1 MNKINRYLAHIL
13 LLILY
18 PSCDLKKANQ
28 NNDLH
33 LEKLK
38 GAVKSVST
46 RNTEGYFYSNK
57 TYNQNGYEIESE
69 VNESDFPV
77 HILYKRDD
85 KNNIIEKKEEGSSE
99 GSKYK
104 ILTVYKYDN
113 LNNMVESKI
122 YDLDGALVETYSFIY
137 NKHGDQIEENRTYST
152 QGKLYSKKYNLT
164 YNDNNKLIEKSEIN
178 ALPYNISKEIYEY
191 DNNGNIINSK
201 TLKPDGTI
209 QSIKMFGFDDKK
221 NKIEEGSSYEKS
233 ITQFSK
239 IYYKYDNNSNVIEES
254 HYEKDGTLS
263 YTIKY
268 DYEFDNSNN
277 WIKRTDT
284 YVDRSS
290 NSKISGILERTIE
303 YYKN

>member
-1 MNKINRYLAHIL
+1 
-13 LLILY
+13 
-18 PSCDLKKANQ
+18 
-28 NNDLH
+28 
-33 LEKLK
+33 
-38 GAVKSVST
+38 
-46 RNTEGYFYSNK
+46 
-57 TYNQNGYEIESE
+57 
-69 VNESDFPV
+69 
-77 HILYKRDD
+77 
-85 KNNIIEKKEEGSSE
+85 
-99 GSKYK
+99 
-104 ILTVYKYDN
+104 
-113 LNNMVESKI
+113 
-122 YDLDGALVETYSFIY
+122 
-137 NKHGDQIEENRTYST
+137 
-152 QGKLYSKKYNLT
+152 
-164 YNDNNKLIEKSEIN
+164 
-178 ALPYNISKEIYEY
+178 
-191 DNNGNIINSK
+191 
-201 TLKPDGTI
+201 
-209 QSIKMFGFDDKK
+209 MFGFDDKK